1 MQNAQRITW
10 QFRLCCSK
18 PWVRHLAH
26 SNCGRG
32 ARVIVEKRFG
42 RDLASARQLNRA
54 LVGAFDEAD
63 IFRIDHYLGKRAV
76 NHVLAFRFANAF
88 AEAFWNRNYSYFRFV
103 LLFVRHG
110 SGKDPREPTDG
121 MSLIAAKIGG
131 STSVFIGIRGAV

>member
-18 PWVRHLAH
+18 PWVR
-26 SNCGRG
+26 
-32 ARVIVEKRFG
+32 
-42 RDLASARQLNRA
+42 
-54 LVGAFDEAD
+54 
-63 IFRIDHYLGKRAV
+63 
-76 NHVLAFRFANAF
+76 HVLAFRFANAF